1 MAYVC
6 SSCSAQS
13 ARELGQCPQ
22 CKSWNTL
29 VEKLEAPKPTGR
41 ARARAD
47 VLGGSGRSATLT
59 RLGSVS
65 TADRMR
71 VPTGIGEF
79 DRATGGGLVTGSL
92 VLVAGEPGAGKTT
105 LLSQVV
111 ASLVGAGHRA
121 IYVSGEESAGQIR
134 LRSERLGLPLGE
146 LEVLCTTDIADVVAT
161 IAAER
166 PAFAVIDSI
175 QTMVSPTSDGVA
187 GAPAQVREVTGLLLR
202 TAKETGTTLLL
213 VGHVNKD
220 AAVAGPKTLE
230 HLVDAV
236 FTIEGDRHGSLRV
249 LRATKN
255 RFGATD
261 EIGLFEM
268 RETGMIGID
277 APAPLRAEGGVPFGR
292 TIAPVLEGNRPL
304 LVEVQALVAKAAY
317 SSGRRVAIGVAEKR
331 VAMLL
336 AVLERYAGIDLSEHD
351 VYVTTGAGITVSE
364 TAIDAAI
371 CAAVASS
378 YWSVPVPDTA
388 VVVGEVSLG
397 GGLRAVRSM
406 PSRLKEAT
414 RLGFTRGVGPRMDG
428 TVSGFA
434 YAGAEGIS
442 DLLGRLGVLHP
453 KGAAPVA
460 SRTPAFALK
469 KRGADAEEAA

>member
-6 SSCSAQS
+6 SSCSAHS
-13 ARELGQCPQ
+13 ARELGQCPY

-29 VEKLEAPKPTGR
+29 VEKVEAPKPTGR

-47 VLGGSGRSATLT
+47 VLGASGRSAVLT
-59 RLGSVS
+59 RLGTVS

-71 VPTGIGEF
+71 VPTGISEF

-121 IYVSGEESAGQIR
+121 IYVSGEESPGQIR
-134 LRSERLGLPLGE
+134 LRSERLGLPLDE
-146 LEVLCTTDIADVVAT
+146 LELLCTTDIADVVAT
-161 IAAER
+161 IASER

-268 RETGMIGID
+268 RENGMIGID
-277 APAPLRAEGGVPFGR
+277 TPAPLRAEGGVPFGR
-292 TIAPVLEGNRPL
+292 VIAPVLEGNRPL

-317 SSGRRVAIGVAEKR
+317 SSGRRVAIGVPEKR

-351 VYVTTGAGITVSE
+351 VYVSTGAGINVSE

-378 YWSVPVPDTA
+378 YWSVPVAETA
-388 VVVGEVSLG
+388 IAIGEVSLG
-397 GGLRAVRSM
+397 GGLRAVRAM
-406 PSRLKEAT
+406 PSRIKEAL
-414 RLGFTRGVGPRMDG
+414 RLGFTTGVGSRADVKV
-428 TVSGFA
+428 TGFA
-434 YAGAEGIS
+434 YQGADGIG
-442 DLLGRLGVLHP
+442 DLLNRLGVLHP
-453 KGAAPVA
+453 KGATPVA

-469 KRGADAEEAA
+469 KRGEEVEEAA